1 MFSSLRVTPTH
12 LPKVALWGRQ
22 STLRHTAQ
30 RALGVVLLEMQAA
43 QHTAGGAALVVL
55 HEFLVDAGCR
65 ELVLLIGLHEIAAV
79 IAEHLRLNDDDTG
92 DLSLRK
98 GEFAHNYFPLCFVL
112 SFFVVL

>member
-1 MFSSLRVTPTH
+1 M
-12 LPKVALWGRQ
+12 
-22 STLRHTAQ
+22 
-30 RALGVVLLEMQAA
+30 VLLEVEAA
-43 QHTAGGAALVVL
+43 QHAAGGAALVVL
-55 HEFLVDAGCR
+55 HEFLVDAGLG
-65 ELVLLIGLHEIAAV
+65 ELVFLVSLHEIAAV